1 MSLDQAACAV
11 VAGIAIARATVRA
24 VSAGVRAWC
33 LCKCQVGQAWWWVLY
48 MVVVR
53 AGLGGYLRVL
63 PVTEGYEYMYLE
75 SSCIIVA

>member
-1 MSLDQAACAV
+1 
-11 VAGIAIARATVRA
+11 
-24 VSAGVRAWC
+24 
-33 LCKCQVGQAWWWVLY
+33 

-53 AGLGGYLRVL
+53 AGLGGYLRVP